1 MELRAENIHFSYGD
15 KLTVKGC
22 SLTLAPGEFTIITGP
37 NGSGKS
43 TLLHLLGGLLA
54 PDSGSITLDG
64 RALNSF
70 NHLQR
75 ACQVGVLMQ
84 EKQPALDFTVRERVA
99 MGRFAAL
106 PRFFAPDSAEQKRIA
121 GVLEKMEM
129 LPFADTPCNQLSGGE
144 YQKVLIASL
153 LVRNTPVMLLDEPT
167 SALDPAGAL
176 KIMNLLREI
185 KKDTAI
191 ALVTH
196 DLALAAAFADRLCL
210 IRCGEICVS
219 GPPGEVLTREN
230 INQVY
235 HCDSEILGSSAG
247 VVPVFR

>member
-1 MELRAENIHFSYGD
+1 MELKAENIHFSYGE

-43 TLLHLLGGLLA
+43 TLLHLLGGLLV

-64 RALNSF
+64 KNLSTF

-99 MGRFAAL
+99 MGRFAVL
-106 PRFFAPDSAEQKRIA
+106 PRFFAPDTAEQKRITE
-121 GVLEKMEM
+121 VLETMEM

-153 LVRNTPVMLLDEPT
+153 LARNTPVMLLDEPT

-176 KIMNLLREI
+176 KIMNLLRDI
-185 KKDTAI
+185 KNHAAI

-196 DLALAAAFADRLCL
+196 DLALAAAFADKLYLVNR
-210 IRCGEICVS
+210 GEICVS
-219 GPPGEVLTREN
+219 GGAAEVLTKEN
-230 INQVY
+230 IKQVY
-235 HCDSEILGSSAG
+235 HCDSEILNSSAG